1 MNPDEKEWLNKN
13 AVSGIPELELHNAR
27 MRGQTAGAIIAER
40 AVKKMHDE
48 AMKQIDAL
56 SIPDPTPAM
65 GPNVLYEG
73 LGSREPV
80 FPKLV
85 RLTTVMLLVVLAGLA
100 IMFAF
105 DLTRPI
111 TYIALASLTQPTIIP
126 GSELAHIRQV
136 VPGTTNHG
144 PKAGHLKALR
154 GAPVEWERMNAKQRT
169 ALASVHA
176 IFVSSSFYP
185 DLTIKESQWHYLQK
199 AIPSYLGA
207 YAKTDPIYSR
217 LLSDFYLKNIGGMNR
232 EAALSALAHGSSD
245 AMPFGR
251 GRISNWFA
259 HKALAGQIA
268 NRARSHDARATSR

>member
-1 MNPDEKEWLNKN
+1 M
-13 AVSGIPELELHNAR
+13 
-27 MRGQTAGAIIAER
+27 
-40 AVKKMHDE
+40 
-48 AMKQIDAL
+48 
-56 SIPDPTPAM
+56 
-65 GPNVLYEG
+65 
-73 LGSREPV
+73 
-80 FPKLV
+80 
-85 RLTTVMLLVVLAGLA
+85 LTVVVAGLA

-126 GSELAHIRQV
+126 GSELAHIKQV
-136 VPGTTNHG
+136 VPGTTSYG
-144 PKAGHLKALR
+144 PKDGHLKALR

-185 DLTIKESQWHYLQK
+185 DLTITESQWNYLMK

-207 YAKTDPIYSR
+207 YAETDPIYSQ
-217 LLSDFYLKNIGGMNR
+217 LLSEFYLKDIGGRNH

-268 NRARSHDARATSR
+268 NRARTQDARDTSR

>member
-1 MNPDEKEWLNKN
+1 
-13 AVSGIPELELHNAR
+13 
-27 MRGQTAGAIIAER
+27 
-40 AVKKMHDE
+40 
-48 AMKQIDAL
+48 
-56 SIPDPTPAM
+56 
-65 GPNVLYEG
+65 
-73 LGSREPV
+73 
-80 FPKLV
+80 
-85 RLTTVMLLVVLAGLA
+85 
-100 IMFAF
+100 
-105 DLTRPI
+105 
-111 TYIALASLTQPTIIP
+111 
-126 GSELAHIRQV
+126 
-136 VPGTTNHG
+136 
-144 PKAGHLKALR
+144 
-154 GAPVEWERMNAKQRT
+154 MNAKQRT